1 MGKEGRIRQ
10 IYYQAFTSILPE
22 DFAYEGRSK
31 QPPND
36 PLNALISFG
45 NSMMYR
51 AILSEI
57 YRTQLD
63 PTISYLHEPSTK
75 RFSLSLDLAEIFKPL
90 IVDSLIFSLINR
102 KAITLKHFDMLE
114 GKMCYLNEDGQKRFL
129 RAWEETLAR
138 TVKHR
143 KLKRNTSYRYMIRL
157 ECYKLI
163 KHVINDVVYKP
174 LKAWW

>member
-10 IYYQAFTSILPE
+10 SYYDAFTAILPE
-22 DFAYEGRSK
+22 DFAYKGRSK

-51 AILSEI
+51 GVLSEI

-90 IVDSLIFSLINR
+90 IVDPLIFSLVNR
-102 KAITLKHFDMLE
+102 KALTLKHFDMLE
-114 GKMCYLNEDGQKRFL
+114 EKMCYLNEEG
-129 RAWEETLAR
+129 
-138 TVKHR
+138 
-143 KLKRNTSYRYMIRL
+143 
-157 ECYKLI
+157 
-163 KHVINDVVYKP
+163 
-174 LKAWW
+174 